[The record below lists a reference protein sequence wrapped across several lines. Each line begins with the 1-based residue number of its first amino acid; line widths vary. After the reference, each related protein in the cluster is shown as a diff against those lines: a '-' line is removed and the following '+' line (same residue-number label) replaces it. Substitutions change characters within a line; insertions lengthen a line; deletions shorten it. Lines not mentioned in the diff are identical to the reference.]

1 VPSVTNGNFE
11 EMKERKTKEES
22 TTELRI
28 NIKPKKEG
36 RRKILLNFKSME
48 TKKDKWI
55 FDFLKTNAV
64 LLWFCNKSQC

>member
-28 NIKPKKEG
+28 NIKPKKKEEG
-36 RRKILLNFKSME
+36 KFYSTSKVWKRRKINGFL
-48 TKKDKWI
+48 I
-55 FDFLKTNAV
+55 F
-64 LLWFCNKSQC
+64 